1 MDFGERLKK
10 VRKETGLTQ
19 KEFAA
24 AIGVTRSP
32 IASAESGKSKLQPM
46 AIRKICELYN
56 INGEWLQ
63 TGEGSMRN
71 TYNIPDDELKNLL
84 EVYSKLPESLRKKLI
99 SFLEELIN
107 LYFALGN
114 CEIELFSQNT
124 EKK

>member
-1 MDFGERLKK
+1 MDFSERLKK

-19 KEFAA
+19 EEFAT

-32 IASAESGKSKLQPM
+32 IAAAESGKSKLQPL

-56 INGEWLQ
+56 INEKWLQ

-84 EVYSKLPESLRKKLI
+84 DVYSKLPESSRKKFI
-99 SFLEELIN
+99 GFLYELTN
-107 LYFALGN
+107 
-114 CEIELFSQNT
+114 E
-124 EKK
+124 